1 MPPGRRGR
9 TAGTARR
16 GDRRAG
22 SSLAACGRATLPPRK
37 RPRETHP
44 TPGAGGRGAGR
55 ASPRPGRRRSPR
67 AGAQCGGPAR
77 PGMTS
82 CARGAGAG
90 GGSCGRRAGRGAG
103 GARRGG
109 SAAGGPARGPDPEQV
124 SAAPARARGSQ
135 RAARAGNA
143 VAPCPARR
151 RGTERPR
158 VGDPNP
164 PSARIRGAG
173 SPANKGRSAPGA
185 PRLRGSK
192 GSMPAQ
198 LGHLRPRPPAA
209 GPRGSGGSSATARG
223 PAEPRLPRA
232 SPASALR
239 VGRVWA
245 RPGVARLLPG

>member
-22 SSLAACGRATLPPRK
+22 SSLAARGRATLPPRK

-109 SAAGGPARGPDPEQV
+109 SAAGGPARGPDPEQL
-124 SAAPARARGSQ
+124 AEFLKRLD
-135 RAARAGNA
+135 
-143 VAPCPARR
+143 CPK
-151 RGTERPR
+151 G
-158 VGDPNP
+158 VI
-164 PSARIRGAG
+164 S
-173 SPANKGRSAPGA
+173 GRSLKV
-185 PRLRGSK
+185 RSK
-192 GSMPAQ
+192 KN
-198 LGHLRPRPPAA
+198 
-209 GPRGSGGSSATARG
+209 
-223 PAEPRLPRA
+223 
-232 SPASALR
+232 SP
-239 VGRVWA
+239 V
-245 RPGVARLLPG
+245 